1 MSVWGKFKCDTEEA
15 TLLNFYDFV
24 STYERLKKD
33 PLFDKYLRIAQRK
46 KIIYPDNDSW
56 LELISINRKKLLCLI
71 RNSESE

>member
-46 KIIYPDNDSW
+46 KIIYPDN
-56 LELISINRKKLLCLI
+56 ELISINRKKLLCLI
-71 RNSESE
+71 RIGESE